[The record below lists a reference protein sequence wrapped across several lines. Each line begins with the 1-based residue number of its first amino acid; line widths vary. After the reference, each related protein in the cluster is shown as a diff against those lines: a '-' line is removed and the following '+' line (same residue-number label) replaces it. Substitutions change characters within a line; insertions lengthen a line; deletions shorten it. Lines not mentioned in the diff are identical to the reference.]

1 MARTVRAVY
10 HGHYNVRDQRGHY
23 VKPKTARGQLCHH
36 SCCNGTRVHPDKLPV
51 KISRSYL
58 RTLTEPQLE
67 RELNAYMNY
76 SETHEQGMTQII
88 AELDHR
94 EDAEKLAA
102 GKARRAYLRSLT
114 SKQLEEEDHRRGEGY
129 FAGDRAI
136 ADEQLRRDKAQQV
149 ADARKQRAYDRRQAR
164 QSEWRDEVYRQWLSA
179 ESATNGVMLNNKT
192 LREIKAGK
200 RADINERDLFTGPE
214 RNVAKY
220 ASPELI
226 EFFENNPRPTRA
238 SFLGTAR
245 ERRAHLAGRRIG

>member
-1 MARTVRAVY
+1 MPRTVRAVY

-58 RTLTEPQLE
+58 RTLSPQQLE
-67 RELNAYMNY
+67 RELDAYINF
-76 SETHEQGMTQII
+76 SETHSEGMSQIM

-94 EDAEKLAA
+94 ETVERNAA
-102 GKARRAYLRSLT
+102 
-114 SKQLEEEDHRRGEGY
+114 
-129 FAGDRAI
+129 
-136 ADEQLRRDKAQQV
+136 
-149 ADARKQRAYDRRQAR
+149 ARKVRATERRQAR
-164 QSEWRDEVYRQWLSA
+164 QSEWRDEVYRQWLAA
-179 ESATNGVMLNNKT
+179 ESETKGVMLNNKT

-220 ASPELI
+220 ASPELV

-245 ERRAHLAGRRIG
+245 ERRAHLAARRIG